1 MTFMQWL
8 LKEAIWFTIA
18 VVILYYVGYLKTQ
31 DNMIGFGLGWFAT
44 SFLIYVIRR
53 TPKQEDKE

>member
-18 VVILYYVGYLKTQ
+18 VVILYYVGYLKIQ
-31 DNMIGFGLGWFAT
+31 DNMIALGLGWFAM
-44 SFLIYVIRR
+44 SLLLYVIRK
-53 TPKQEDKE
+53 PKQEEQE